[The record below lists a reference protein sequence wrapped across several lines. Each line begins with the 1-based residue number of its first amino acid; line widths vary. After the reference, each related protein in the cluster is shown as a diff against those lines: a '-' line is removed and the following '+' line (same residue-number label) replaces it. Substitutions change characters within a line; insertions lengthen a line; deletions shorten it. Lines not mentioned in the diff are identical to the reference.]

1 MSYELDILKWNQ
13 RVLIDDGYSNFTSS
27 GFYVQLTTVSGIIH
41 TSDEIA
47 AEYKYILETYVPG
60 DYILDLEGT
69 RWYLSRSELE
79 ELVNTTQDEFKT
91 AWEYK
96 NDSIDAINNATDE
109 AVVSGIVWYSG
120 LVAVS
125 GIPPNYLFYR
135 KTETDSILNNYNT
148 KSEISGYLSNKVDYS
163 VLSGYYTSSQTNSLL
178 SGYVTVPVYSGHINN
193 TSNPHNVTAAQ
204 VGSGIA
210 QWNAR
215 ELRGYPV
222 SANIPTSGQVLT
234 YNSTSLQWE
243 PNTDDDSMYATVISF
258 SGHVNNTSNP
268 HNVTAS
274 QVGRSTAQWNAD
286 RLQGTLISTDT
297 PSSGQ
302 FLTFLPTTGWT
313 PVSDIDKRQNTYQP
327 RGQGGN
333 TSWSKSVTYEY
344 TVTVAGAQV
353 GDAVVVNP
361 EASLQVLIKASISNV
376 MMMGYVSAINT
387 VKVLCKVEVGGTNI
401 NLTNT
406 DAFRVTCF

>member
-1 MSYELDILKWNQ
+1 MNTYKIKNLVNPDLFFGSIVVPSGTTYTFAVGDLINTTALISGFAQYSDIYFKI
-13 RVLIDDGYSNFTSS
+13 VSS
-27 GFYVQLTTVSGIIH
+27 GALIVVDDVDQSFVDSANLL
-41 TSDEIA
+41 
-47 AEYKYILETYVPG
+47 AEYYNEPYTFLQLEQVT
-60 DYILDLEGT
+60 
-69 RWYLSRSELE
+69 
-79 ELVNTTQDEFKT
+79 LVK
-91 AWEYK
+91 
-96 NDSIDAINNATDE
+96 
-109 AVVSGIVWYSG
+109 
-120 LVAVS
+120 
-125 GIPPNYLFYR
+125 
-135 KTETDSILNNYNT
+135 
-148 KSEISGYLSNKVDYS
+148 
-163 VLSGYYTSSQTNSLL
+163 
-178 SGYVTVPVYSGHINN
+178 PVYDVENSGVVDNSQKLDGQPANYYATNTVVSGHINN
-193 TSNPHNVTAAQ
+193 TSNPHNTNKSQ
-204 VGSGIA
+204 VGLGNVDNTSDLNKPLSNASINALANKADNVLVSGHINNTSNPHNTTASQVGNNIA
-210 QWNAR
+210 QWNANA
-215 ELRGYPV
+215 LRGINL
-222 SANIPTSGQVLT
+222 SASTPTSGQVLT

-327 RGQGGN
+327 RGQGGT

-406 DAFRVTCF
+406 DAFRVTCI